1 MLYVARLR
9 PFLIAITLTGVVSVP
24 GADAAPQ
31 SESIGTFTTVEGRV
45 AMTPQG
51 GASALPVKLHDN
63 VLFLS
68 RLDTEKDSRA
78 KMLFVDDTLV
88 SVGEQSHL
96 EITEQVFDPAQGT
109 RSMVLSLA
117 KGKVRSLVTKIFKG
131 MGSRFEIHTP
141 TAVAAARGTHFVV
154 WIEEGTASEPG
165 AKGPAEQLVIEK
177 GMSGIANVGETGA
190 VDFTSGGK
198 TVRVEPRHFSV
209 AAPGLPPVAPV
220 RLTANL
226 PAAVASAIKSTQVT
240 DKAKKEA
247 PKEALRSIANP
258 KSVSTAAA
266 PVGNKPVATA
276 EDAGK
281 KGDKNDAARSDRA
294 AESSKTRSA
303 DQSGSNS
310 ANSGNQTA
318 NQASNGSNGGPQ
330 AQVGGDGG
338 QTTTGAQNAASG
350 SPTSGNGPAQAA
362 TAPAMQAAGDP
373 SQGASGSQGESAT
386 SQGNGNGVAQAASN
400 SVNAGSVSATAAAPS
415 FTPAADAS
423 AAASLQNQSTAGN
436 GQNSYNIQL
445 DNVLNLQ
452 NESRINSD
460 ATAGQGNSQGSGN
473 GQSQAAVTE
482 AVAPAATESVS
493 SGPGA
498 SEHAQGNSQGSG
510 NGQSQAAV
518 TETVTPAA
526 TESVSSGPGA
536 SEHAQGNSQGT
547 GNGQSQAA
555 VTEAV
560 TPAATESVSS
570 GPGASEPG
578 HGNSP
583 AEAPS
588 HTQTASV
595 TEQAVTISEPTLIE
609 VLNEVI
615 GEQPL
620 VEQTNLNENVIE
632 RGNPSATA
640 VTEGSST
647 VIEERGASGGQTERG
662 QSASAT
668 EQTAMTT
675 EHTSSLVESAGHILE
690 EIFLSEPT
698 ATVTENPSAHPQTVP
713 EIITERISGIV
724 ESIPEPPSGGKK
736 GGKGH

>member
-482 AVAPAATESVS
+482 
-493 SGPGA
+493 
-498 SEHAQGNSQGSG
+498 
-510 NGQSQAAV
+510 
-518 TETVTPAA
+518 TVTPAA